1 MIYPSVWKHLYS
13 WYSADVQIVRSLKKD
28 VLNRHVMILDLYPD
42 AEARQFNG
50 YEYAS
55 GCQNL
60 QSGRT
65 STHNSARYHQQQQ
78 QQQQ

>member
-1 MIYPSVWKHLYS
+1 MLSPSVWKHLYS

-42 AEARQFNG
+42 ADSRQFNG

-65 STHNSARYHQQQQ
+65 STHNSVAGGVKSQEQ
-78 QQQQ
+78 